1 MPKSLTQDAA
11 YYYGDGVMGWI
22 IAFQTRPLQ
31 QGTEITGKKT
41 FALQGDNYKLKKK
54 TKRRRVLRTY
64 RFL

>member
-1 MPKSLTQDAA
+1 MQKSLTQDAA

-31 QGTEITGKKT
+31 QGTERTGKKT